1 MTAFGKLLHR
11 PLLAGCRPTPF
22 CAHWLLTGA

>member
-1 MTAFGKLLHR
+1 MEGILDRLLV
-11 PLLAGCRPTPF
+11 AGCRPTPF